1 MHSILSVSVMIYL
14 VIVVRFFFSSSIFS
28 IIMAQFLSMSVVGDA
43 FVTEG
48 STNVKFPRELIVP
61 GYTGS
66 LVILGTGTF
75 FYHFSMKVNFVLHRP
90 CPCP

>member
-1 MHSILSVSVMIYL
+1 
-14 VIVVRFFFSSSIFS
+14 
-28 IIMAQFLSMSVVGDA
+28 MAQFFTMSVVGDA

-75 FYHFSMKVNFVLHRP
+75 FCHVSMKLNFVVHRP
-90 CPCP
+90 GPYPR

>member
-1 MHSILSVSVMIYL
+1 
-14 VIVVRFFFSSSIFS
+14 
-28 IIMAQFLSMSVVGDA
+28 MSVVGDA

-75 FYHFSMKVNFVLHRP
+75 FWPFLYENKFCTASSLSISLTTQLLKLRLYFLFSI
-90 CPCP
+90 